1 MAVIKLQIDAG
12 ECNTLESMKDQFFPA
27 FGSPMPLYEY
37 ECKKCHH
44 RFERIQKFSDPH
56 VKKCPDCRGPVEQ
69 VISAPA
75 VQFKGSGTI
84 NGSGDY
90 GFMLTAIDG
99 QVSGG
104 GGTDKFRIKIWKTD
118 GTVVYDNQMNAA
130 TDAVATQSVTTGTGS
145 VMVLK

>member
-75 VQFKGSGTI
+75 VQFKGSGWYVTDYAKKSSGSTASSSS
-84 NGSGDY
+84 NGESG
-90 GFMLTAIDG
+90 
-99 QVSGG
+99 S
-104 GGTDKFRIKIWKTD
+104 
-118 GTVVYDNQMNAA
+118 
-130 TDAVATQSVTTGTGS
+130 SVDSAG
-145 VMVLK
+145 KED